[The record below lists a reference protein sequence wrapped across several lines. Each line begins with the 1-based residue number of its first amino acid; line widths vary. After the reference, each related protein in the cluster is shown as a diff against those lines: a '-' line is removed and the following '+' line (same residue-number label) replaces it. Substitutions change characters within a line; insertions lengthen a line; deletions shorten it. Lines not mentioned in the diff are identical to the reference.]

1 MLCSFVLTQLPI
13 LGNWSFMPPPHSFS
27 LSFIVVYCW
36 HARFS
41 SSVVF
46 RFVQVCLRP
55 SSALESVDVD
65 ASLGGGQLFCDK
77 RSAAALKKAMGN
89 GTGGGGGGA
98 GGGGGGGLGD
108 PAKRA
113 RIKALREVLRSSVDT
128 VRASV
133 PSLAPLLL
141 RVRHGYVEE
150 EVE

>member
-1 MLCSFVLTQLPI
+1 
-13 LGNWSFMPPPHSFS
+13 
-27 LSFIVVYCW
+27 
-36 HARFS
+36 
-41 SSVVF
+41 
-46 RFVQVCLRP
+46 
-55 SSALESVDVD
+55 
-65 ASLGGGQLFCDK
+65 
-77 RSAAALKKAMGN
+77 MGN

>member
-1 MLCSFVLTQLPI
+1 MLCSL
-13 LGNWSFMPPPHSFS
+13 FS
-27 LSFIVVYCW
+27 NTAHIIGPSCRHHIP
-36 HARFS
+36 S

-77 RSAAALKKAMGN
+77 RSAAALKNAMGN
-89 GTGGGGGGA
+89 GIGGGRSGVGGGA
-98 GGGGGGGLGD
+98 GGGGAGGMGD
-108 PAKRA
+108 PTKRA